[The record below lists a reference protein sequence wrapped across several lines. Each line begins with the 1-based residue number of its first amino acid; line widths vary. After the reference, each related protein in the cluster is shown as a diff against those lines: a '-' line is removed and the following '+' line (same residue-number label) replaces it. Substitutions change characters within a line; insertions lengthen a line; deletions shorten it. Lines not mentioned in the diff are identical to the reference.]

1 LRFVILKQ
9 ADSSCVY
16 MGIKSVCAGIML
28 LFLLGGCGGEVT
40 YRPSAQ
46 VMVASWYGKD
56 FHGRPTASGEIFN
69 MYDYTAAHKTLP
81 FGSRLKIINPKN
93 GRSVVVRVNDRGPFV
108 PGRDIDLS
116 YAAARKIGI
125 ISEGTARVYVQY
137 LGRDPVYVKEV
148 KYSVTEG
155 PFTIQVASFK
165 ELENAYRLKRI
176 LEYSYRNVY
185 IQKRWIR
192 GERFYR
198 VRIGRF
204 YEIERARAVAKK
216 LASEGYEVI
225 IMSYEEIL

>member
-1 LRFVILKQ
+1 MRIVVLSQTENSCPYIWIKRAFVG
-9 ADSSCVY
+9 V
-16 MGIKSVCAGIML
+16 VL
-28 LFLLGGCGGEVT
+28 LFLLGSCGGRVA
-40 YRPSAQ
+40 YRPSGQ
-46 VMVASWYGKD
+46 MMVASWYGKD

-69 MYDYTAAHKTLP
+69 MYDYTAAHRTLP
-81 FGSRLKIINPKN
+81 FGSKLKIINPKN

-125 ISEGTARVYVQY
+125 ITEGTARVYVQY
-137 LGRDPVYVKEV
+137 LGRDSIYVKKV
-148 KYSVTEG
+148 RYSATKG
-155 PFTIQVASFK
+155 PFTIQVASFR
-165 ELENAYRLKRI
+165 ERENAYRLKRI

-192 GERFYR
+192 GEKFYR

-204 YEIERARAVAKK
+204 YDIERAKAVAKR

-225 IMSYEEIL
+225 ITNYEEIL